1 MIVPPTSAPVS
12 PRARS
17 TSTPWLR
24 RRMATRAIQPAA
36 SPLRIHTTTRML
48 PPCAGRGSVEGCQV
62 VGGPPPVGIDDRQH
76 LQIAGPPIQRNE
88 SQPEFPLRT
97 VVEEE
102 TPVVVFPLSET
113 RVCKGQ
119 PCRSGAF
126 RAHATR
132 PRRLRRT
139 HEQST
144 HHQPHPEASHPSP
157 LADPTRGRNPARDRP
172 TIVGQTIVAFAS
184 PNGRSLSRTNIF
196 FPTRPR
202 DCIPISVELRVL
214 LPDVGGGRYSRDA
227 GVVWHAALC
236 GAADTGVGGRSFG
249 CPPRGA

>member
-1 MIVPPTSAPVS
+1 
-12 PRARS
+12 
-17 TSTPWLR
+17 
-24 RRMATRAIQPAA
+24 
-36 SPLRIHTTTRML
+36 
-48 PPCAGRGSVEGCQV
+48 VEGCQV

-102 TPVVVFPLSET
+102 TPVVVFPLPES

-132 PRRLRRT
+132 PRRLRST

-157 LADPTRGRNPARDRP
+157 LADPTRGRNPARDRR
-172 TIVGQTIVAFAS
+172 TIVGQTIVALAS

-227 GVVWHAALC
+227 G
-236 GAADTGVGGRSFG
+236 GVACSTLWSRGYGRWGQIIWGSA
-249 CPPRGA
+249 PR